1 MCCVAGSDALSTGP
15 GAMTFN
21 NSGDRPR
28 VLVSGAATGAGYAC
42 AEAFAERGAELI
54 LCDWDGIALTRAAK
68 QLGAFS
74 RFCDA
79 SAESGVDIFV
89 EQIGAEFPS
98 IDVLVNAAGRGYVR
112 ALTMMRMSRA
122 VMPLLRRGRGYRLIA
137 NIAPAGGFSSRET
150 IFPYAGSF
158 ASFARLSETLV
169 EQCRGTEIDVAC
181 ITPRIVRSK
190 QGGAQWSDHL
200 YRLDRVDELEAAE
213 RIVAMFA
220 AERPLWKQR
229 PIPARRA
236 RLGPSDLE

>member
-1 MCCVAGSDALSTGP
+1 MCCVASAGTLSPGL
-15 GAMTFN
+15 GAMRFK
-21 NSGDRPR
+21 NSENRPR
-28 VLVSGAATGAGYAC
+28 VLVSGAASGAGYAC

-112 ALTMMRMSRA
+112 ALTMMRLSRA

-137 NIAPAGGFSSRET
+137 NIAPAGGFSPSDT

-158 ASFARLSETLV
+158 ASFTRLSETLI

-181 ITPRIVRSK
+181 ITPRIVRSR
-190 QGGAQWSDHL
+190 QCSAIWSDQL
-200 YRLDRVDELEAAE
+200 YRLDRVDELDAAE

-220 AERPLWKQR
+220 AERPNWKQR
-229 PIPARRA
+229 PSLKNRRA
-236 RLGPSDLE
+236 

>member
-1 MCCVAGSDALSTGP
+1 MRFKPND
-15 GAMTFN
+15 
-21 NSGDRPR
+21 DRPR
-28 VLVSGAATGAGYAC
+28 VLISGAASGAGLAC

-79 SAESGVDIFV
+79 GAERGVEIFV
-89 EQIGAEFPS
+89 EEIGQRFGS
-98 IDVLVNAAGRGYVR
+98 IDVLINAAGRGYVR

-122 VMPLLRRGRGYRLIA
+122 AMPLLRKGRGYRLIA
-137 NIAPAGGFSSRET
+137 NIAPAGGFSQRET

-181 ITPRIVRSK
+181 ITPRIVRGVMQATSISVPRHCSTRV
-190 QGGAQWSDHL
+190 SDSL
-200 YRLDRVDELEAAE
+200 AKEANE
-213 RIVAMFA
+213 
-220 AERPLWKQR
+220 
-229 PIPARRA
+229 PA
-236 RLGPSDLE
+236 

>member
-1 MCCVAGSDALSTGP
+1 MKFARND
-15 GAMTFN
+15 N
-21 NSGDRPR
+21 RPR
-28 VLVSGAATGAGYAC
+28 VLISGAASGAGLAC
-42 AEAFAERGAELI
+42 AEAFADYGAELI
-54 LCDWDGIALTRAAK
+54 LCDWDGIELTRAAN

-79 SAESGVDIFV
+79 
-89 EQIGAEFPS
+89 GAERSVEIFAEEIRSQFSS

-122 VMPLLRRGRGYRLIA
+122 VMPLLRKGSGYRLIA

-169 EQCRGTEIDVAC
+169 EQCRGTDIDIAC
-181 ITPRIVRSK
+181 ITPRIVRAQ
-190 QGGAQWSDHL
+190 QGSALWSDQL
-200 YRLDRVDELEAAE
+200 YRLDRVDEREAAE

-220 AERPLWKQR
+220 AERPQWKRQ
-229 PIPARRA
+229 PPKANRRA
-236 RLGPSDLE
+236 